1 MDDDEEKD
9 EEIDISF
16 ELQAELQEANV
27 FTWPNQRYAYV
38 KFGWDRTLK
47 NQLES
52 ENTNFPTWVDSV
64 MTHVQTHYRH
74 PSLPTKVQFKV
85 LDLTIIHNIEVL

>member
-1 MDDDEEKD
+1 MGDEEEDLSLEMKAT
-9 EEIDISF
+9 
-16 ELQAELQEANV
+16 LQASSAE
-27 FTWPNQRYAYV
+27 TWPNERYAYV
-38 KFGWDRTLK
+38 KFGYDRTLK

-52 ENTNFPTWVDSV
+52 ENTNFATWIDSV

-85 LDLTIIHNIEVL
+85 LKY